1 MPLCGAGEGRGGA
14 CLPLTRRM
22 KRKKMARGLTLVSSY
37 YALCPVTRTAPG
49 KCVPTAPYNNRHC
62 SHLHWTEE
70 KQVARGEVTCLSAH
84 GLHVAGTGSE
94 PRLLSTPLTLKAW
107 GGRVPQ
113 LRAGTSGRVFVVPRC
128 ICRPAAHT
136 RRAVGNMPKIPR
148 HLTGAR
154 AFENASVFP
163 KLRSAGPSRCF
174 RASLSF
180 NHFSLQI

>member
-1 MPLCGAGEGRGGA
+1 MPLRGAGEGRGGA

-22 KRKKMARGLTLVSSY
+22 KGKRMARGLTLVSSY
-37 YALCPVTRTAPG
+37 YAPCRVTRTAPG
-49 KCVPTAPYNNRHC
+49 KRVSTAPYNNRPW

-84 GLHVAGTGSE
+84 SLHVAGTGSE
-94 PRLLSTPLTLKAW
+94 PRLPSTPPALQAR

-113 LRAGTSGRVFVVPRC
+113 LRDGTSGRVFKVPRC
-128 ICRPAAHT
+128 ICHPTAHT

-148 HLTGAR
+148 HLTDAR

-174 RASLSF
+174 RTSLSF